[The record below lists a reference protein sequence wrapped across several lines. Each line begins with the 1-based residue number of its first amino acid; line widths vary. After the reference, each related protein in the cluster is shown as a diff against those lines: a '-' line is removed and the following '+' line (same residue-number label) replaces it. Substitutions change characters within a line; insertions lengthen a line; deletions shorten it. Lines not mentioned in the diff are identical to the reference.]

1 MDIRVFDLP
10 TRDDRTEVIERR
22 LAELER
28 RVQNGEALDE
38 VEVDWMDTANT
49 WLLVEMGLISAA

>member
-49 WLLVEMGLISAA
+49 WLLVEMGLISTT